1 MEVFK
6 NQLNHL
12 IMCEGVALVLNII
25 FETQFN
31 IYQFILKYLVKYFK
45 YKAKWEEKS
54 ILFAVWPFL
63 HLDANI
69 YVLAFEF

>member
-1 MEVFK
+1 
-6 NQLNHL
+6 
-12 IMCEGVALVLNII
+12 MCEGVALVLNII

-45 YKAKWEEKS
+45 YKAKWEEKVYY
-54 ILFAVWPFL
+54 LPRTFL

-69 YVLAFEF
+69 YILAFEF